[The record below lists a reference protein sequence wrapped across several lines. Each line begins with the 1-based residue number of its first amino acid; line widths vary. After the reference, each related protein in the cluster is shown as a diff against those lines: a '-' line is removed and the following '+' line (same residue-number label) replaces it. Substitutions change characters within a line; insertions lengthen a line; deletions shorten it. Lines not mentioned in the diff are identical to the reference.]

1 LGLKHVLKHDA
12 PACCLSIGESLWA
25 THKLFIRFEA
35 SLAEQPCDIV
45 EDSPMAVPKAIA
57 EYLSSLRAE
66 IKKVTLDDHTY
77 LIVSARH
84 CAETFRRYMALT
96 TSQSIAIDNVV
107 AKCSNLVEGLK
118 QKPALSEQ
126 EIKPLRRAALQ
137 SVEDLSETVSD
148 AEPSHEATIL
158 NLTRK

>member
-1 LGLKHVLKHDA
+1 LWHVTQHYA
-12 PACCLSIGESLWA
+12 SACRLSIGESLW
-25 THKLFIRFEA
+25 TPHRLFIRFQD
-35 SLAEQPCDIV
+35 SLAKQPCDIV
-45 EDSPMAVPKAIA
+45 EDNPMAVPKAIA
-57 EYLSSLRAE
+57 EYLSNLRSE

-107 AKCSNLVEGLK
+107 AKCCNLVEALK

-158 NLTRK
+158 HLTRK